1 MTSIEA
7 LVDRQLN
14 RYSLRQ
20 QAESASPAAA
30 GEARGPLR
38 VITVSRQAGSGGH
51 MLATRLAGILGF
63 EFVDRQVIDYI
74 TQNTGAREK
83 LIESLDSRTQSG
95 VDLWVEG
102 VLRGRYV
109 DRSEYTN
116 WLIKSITAMAE
127 HGNTVI
133 LGRAGNVILRERGGL
148 HVRVVA
154 PRDRRVAN
162 LIEHAGIT
170 QAEAEERVRE
180 LDEQRRKLYADDFG
194 ADIDNPLDYHL
205 VINTGRMTQAGA
217 LEMVLGA
224 WRRMMV

>member
-7 LVDRQLN
+7 LVDRKLN
-14 RYSLRQ
+14 RLALRQ
-20 QAESASPAAA
+20 RAESALPETA

-51 MLATRLAGILGF
+51 MLATRLAGVLGF
-63 EFVDRQVIDYI
+63 EFVDRQIIDYI
-74 TQNTGAREK
+74 AQNTGARTK

-95 VDLWVEG
+95 LDLWVEG

-133 LGRAGNVILRERGGL
+133 LGRAGNIILRDRGGL
-148 HVRVVA
+148 HVRIVA
-154 PRDRRVAN
+154 PQERRIAN
-162 LIEHAGIT
+162 LMKHSGIT
-170 QAEAEERVRE
+170 ETEAQKRISE
-180 LDEQRRKLYADDFG
+180 LDEQRRKLYEDDFG
-194 ADIDNPLDYHL
+194 AVIDNPIDYHL
-205 VINTGRMTQAGA
+205 IINTGRMTPEGA